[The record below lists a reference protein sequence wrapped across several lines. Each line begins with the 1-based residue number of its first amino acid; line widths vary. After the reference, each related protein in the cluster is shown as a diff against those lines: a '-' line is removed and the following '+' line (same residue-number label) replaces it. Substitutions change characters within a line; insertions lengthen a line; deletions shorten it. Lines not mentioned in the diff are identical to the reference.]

1 MSSEIPI
8 GTLYSTE
15 RLTLKLVTNS
25 DSETTYDVY
34 LTGYNC
40 VIGEVTIIHAISQIW
55 YRIDSH
61 FWNNGYATEAVAKV
75 LEVTENKDELYLDI
89 QRTNRASIQVA
100 KKLGF
105 ILSSSDATYYQ
116 FRLPKKPNNAI

>member
-1 MSSEIPI
+1 MSS

-25 DSETTYDVY
+25 DFETSYYVY
-34 LTGYNC
+34 LKNSNC
-40 VIGEVTIIHAISQIW
+40 MIGEVTIIHVISQIW
-55 YRIDSH
+55 YRIDSS
-61 FWNNGYATEAVAKV
+61 FWNKGYATEAVAKV
-75 LEVTENKDELYLDI
+75 LDVTENKDELYLDI
-89 QRTNRASIQVA
+89 QRTNSASIKVA

-116 FRLPKKPNNAI
+116 FRLPNNAI